1 MEKKYIVKLDDN
13 KLAYTAII
21 IDGVPYIK
29 PLQLLPYTEP
39 DTSEAYQRG
48 YDDAKHECQDCQ
60 KIMTDAEQ
68 ERVDKAYQQGLEDAR
83 NRKATCEFC
92 EYAGNDESNE
102 PCVRCCCGYINMFRP
117 KRASKQIGFGDE
129 LRSKNNPDIR
139 VCVTNVRG
147 SKWDGIAISE
157 VIDSC
162 RFGSS
167 YTDRNL
173 DGWEKTGRN
182 FASALQDM
190 MNEKF

>member
-1 MEKKYIVKLDDN
+1 MEYGAN
-13 KLAYTAII
+13 F
-21 IDGVPYIK
+21 IK
-29 PLQLLPYTEP
+29 PSEMWKDIKPRIGKMLAVVNEIETRAENAQI
-39 DTSEAYQRG
+39 EAYKRG

-117 KRASKQIGFGDE
+117 KRETKQIKFGDE

-139 VCVTNVRG
+139 VCITNVRG

-157 VIDSC
+157 VIDSY

-182 FASALQDM
+182 FASTLQEM
-190 MNEKF
+190 MNEDC